1 MNNFLQYM
9 TVVLLLLVITEVAW
23 LSRPKKRRQMEQIST
38 LVDTSVLMDG
48 RVIDLAR
55 TGFLLGQII
64 VPKSVLSELQLLADG
79 GDHTKRERARHGMDV
94 VKQLQDELGSAFVLL
109 QDQSSVR
116 EGVDDRLIALAKET
130 DSSILTLDYNL
141 NKVAQVEG
149 ISVLNI
155 NELAKALRMT
165 HLPGDTLLLE
175 LTQKGQGNDQ
185 AVGYLNDG
193 TMVVVEQAKK
203 YIGKTEEIEII
214 RSLQTDAGK
223 MMFAKRV
230 KKEPVV
236 ERQPKRE
243 PTSRRPVE
251 RAQKSSTKQAEHAQ
265 PPTPRSRNLTKP
277 HNQQRP
283 PRPPKAKR
291 VDREAELIRLADSQQ

>member
-1 MNNFLQYM
+1 
-9 TVVLLLLVITEVAW
+9 
-23 LSRPKKRRQMEQIST
+23 
-38 LVDTSVLMDG
+38 
-48 RVIDLAR
+48 
-55 TGFLLGQII
+55 
-64 VPKSVLSELQLLADG
+64 
-79 GDHTKRERARHGMDV
+79 MDV

-149 ISVLNI
+149 NSVLNI

-251 RAQKSSTKQAEHAQ
+251 RAQKSSTKQAEGNQ
-265 PPTPRSRNLTKP
+265 SSMPKSRNSTKS
-277 HNQQRP
+277 HSQQRP